1 MRLNYKRLPRLTDLV
16 EGIGMTP
23 ELVAQL
29 AALALMQAHI
39 VVDEIHDIV
48 IPLLSPAKRSFAA
61 RIARRLERGPV
72 IEEDLLHD
80 LEEFSSQV
88 ARQIESG
95 TEVYWQGDDN
105 HVRGG
110 YEAVQRT
117 AEARRLAAAAD
128 ELSLL
133 RDMIL
138 ATISAAR
145 AVRETGALLDE

>member
-1 MRLNYKRLPRLTDLV
+1 MRLDYSSLPRLADLV

-23 ELVAQL
+23 ELVARL

-39 VVDEIHDIV
+39 VVDEIHDIA
-48 IPLLSPAKRSFAA
+48 IPLLPPAKRSFAA

-80 LEEFSSQV
+80 LDAFMSQV
-88 ARQIESG
+88 TQQIDAS
-95 TEVYWQGDDN
+95 TEVYWHGDDN

-110 YEAVQRT
+110 YEAVERT
-117 AEARRLAAAAD
+117 AEACELAAAAA

-138 ATISAAR
+138 ATISAVR
-145 AVRETGALLDE
+145 AVRETGALLDG